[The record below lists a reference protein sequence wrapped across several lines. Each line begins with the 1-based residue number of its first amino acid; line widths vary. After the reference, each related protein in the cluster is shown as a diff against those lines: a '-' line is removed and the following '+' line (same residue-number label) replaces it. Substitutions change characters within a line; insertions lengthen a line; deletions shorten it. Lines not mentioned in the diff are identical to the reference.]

1 MTVRLWLCWLCRD
14 GSITASIVRQDE
26 LRSILLVKAI
36 EEVDQAG
43 TLMPL
48 ADRIAATREARRA
61 AGDVAPPCKVIEQ
74 GKLSEAAKKMGVE
87 RSRILLGK
95 IVARHPF
102 VDTVLNLGVGFA
114 WAGWVVVALGLVL
127 GFALSALDGTRRINI
142 LAFPLLGVVLWNLA
156 VYVATVVNGLRAH
169 STAKQPRQPRRLLP
183 EALTSLGISFV
194 ARQVAR
200 AGAYNVPLA
209 EALRRFTKEWFEM
222 ARPLLV
228 ARATRLFH
236 FSAVA
241 VGIGLIAGLYVRGIA
256 FDYLAGWEST
266 FLDASSVRALLS
278 VIYGPASFIAGIS
291 IPDVAYVETIRW
303 KEGAG
308 GEQAA
313 RWIHLL
319 AATVALYVVLPRLV
333 LALVGT
339 LSIWR
344 WLRRALLPAS
354 VTAYFRVAFGALAGG
369 IDRALVTVIPYAYEP
384 SAAARAG
391 LRTLLPAALGES
403 ITLDARAPV
412 RYGEEDEFLQG
423 LGNAGKPDIVVLLFN
438 LAATPEDENH
448 GAMITGVRDGLTAKR
463 LGQLLVL
470 VDEASYASRM
480 GADGGA
486 NARVPERRHAWQ
498 KFVAARGI
506 GACIVNLASAEGDVV
521 LPPEQT
527 DRVRNA
533 LWQPDPA

>member
-1 MTVRLWLCWLCRD
+1 M
-14 GSITASIVRQDE
+14 RQDE

-48 ADRIAATREARRA
+48 ADRVAATREARRA
-61 AGDVAPPCKVIEQ
+61 AGDVAPPRDIIEQ
-74 GKLSEAAKKMGVE
+74 GTLSEAAKRMGVE

-102 VDTVLNLGVGFA
+102 VDIVLNLAVGPA

-127 GFALSALDGTRRINI
+127 GFALSALDGTRQINI

-156 VYVATVVNGLRAH
+156 VYMATFVTWVRAR
-169 STAKQPRQPRRLLP
+169 STTKQPKRGVPG
-183 EALTSLGISFV
+183 ALTNFGMRFV
-194 ARQVAR
+194 ARQVAK
-200 AGAYNVPLA
+200 AAAYNVPLA
-209 EALRRFTKEWFEM
+209 DALRRFTKEWFEV

-256 FDYLAGWEST
+256 FNYLAGWEST
-266 FLDASSVRALLS
+266 FLNASSVRALLS

-291 IPDVAYVETIRW
+291 IPDVAYVESIRW
-303 KEGAG
+303 KDGVG
-308 GEQAA
+308 GEQGA
-313 RWIHLL
+313 RWIHLI

-333 LALVGT
+333 LALAGT
-339 LSIWR
+339 ISISR
-344 WLRRALLPAS
+344 WLRRAPLPAS
-354 VTAYFRVAFGALAGG
+354 VTAYFRIAFGALAGVMG
-369 IDRALVTVIPYAYEP
+369 RVLVTVIPYAYEP

-412 RYGEEDEFLQG
+412 RYGEEDEFLQS

-448 GAMITGVRDGLTAKR
+448 GAMIAGVRDGLTAKR

-498 KFVAARGI
+498 KFVAARGV
-506 GACIVNLASAEGDVV
+506 GACIVNLATAERDVV
-521 LPPEQT
+521 PPPEQT
-527 DRVRNA
+527 DCVRNA
-533 LWQPDPA
+533 LWQPDLA

>member
-1 MTVRLWLCWLCRD
+1 M
-14 GSITASIVRQDE
+14 RQDE

-36 EEVDQAG
+36 EEADQEG
-43 TLMPL
+43 TLIPL
-48 ADRIAATREARRA
+48 ADRTAATREARRA
-61 AGDVAPPCKVIEQ
+61 VADAAPSRDVEQ
-74 GKLSEAAKKMGVE
+74 GTLSEAAKRMGVE
-87 RSRILLGK
+87 RSKIILGK

-102 VDTVLNLGVGFA
+102 VDTVLNLAAGSA
-114 WAGWVVVALGLVL
+114 WAGWVIVALGLVL

-142 LAFPLLGVVLWNLA
+142 LAFPLLGVVLWNFA
-156 VYVATVVNGLRAH
+156 VYVAIFLNWLRAR
-169 STAKQPRQPRRLLP
+169 STTKQPGRWVPV
-183 EALTSLGISFV
+183 ALTNFGMSFV
-194 ARQVAR
+194 SRQVAR
-200 AGAYNVPLA
+200 AGAFNVPLA
-209 EALRRFTKEWFEM
+209 KALRRFTKEWFEV

-236 FSAVA
+236 LSAVA

-266 FLDASSVRALLS
+266 FLNASAARALLS
-278 VIYGPASFIAGIS
+278 VIYGPASFITGIS

-303 KEGAG
+303 KDGAG

-333 LALVGT
+333 LALAGT
-339 LSIWR
+339 ISISR
-344 WLRRALLPAS
+344 WLRRASLPPS
-354 VTAYFRVAFGALAGG
+354 VTAYFRSAFGALVGVMH
-369 IDRALVTVIPYAYEP
+369 RALVTVIPYAYEP

-438 LAATPEDENH
+438 LAATPEEENH
-448 GAMITGVRDGLTAKR
+448 GAMIAGVRDWLAEKR
-463 LGQLLVL
+463 LAAQLLVL

-486 NARVPERRHAWQ
+486 DARVPERRRAWQ
-498 KFVAARGI
+498 EFVAARGV
-506 GACIVNLASAEGDVV
+506 GACIVNLATAEPDVV
-521 LPPEQT
+521 PPSEQT
-527 DRVRNA
+527 DCVRNA
-533 LWQPDPA
+533 LWQPNPA